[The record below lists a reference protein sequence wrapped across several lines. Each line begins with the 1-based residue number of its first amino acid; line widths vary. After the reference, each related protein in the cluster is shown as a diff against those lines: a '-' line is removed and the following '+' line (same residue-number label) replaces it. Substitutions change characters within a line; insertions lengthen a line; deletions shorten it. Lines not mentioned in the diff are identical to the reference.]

1 MMEYSKVITTIS
13 KQLGAIAKGITEDYD
28 IVICPERIFVDDYLP
43 SIEQYY
49 ERNSELPSL
58 DVETPEEMPYANTIF
73 VVIKVGSGQRNMA
86 VSETTI
92 TLQVMTEENDFEVT
106 KKILDMFLAE
116 YNFEYRDGI
125 IQSYFNPDMVSS
137 TDSVYSGFR
146 AMYNCHGTLRIPE
159 DNLMFVQDIMV
170 GIPDEKG
177 VTEMHKIPFISQ
189 SYDNQAS
196 TDPQPLS
203 GYNGV
208 TLNLNRQTTQTV
220 SLNTYLFYFSDVGN
234 DKEKAWVNRF
244 AESILRSQRNMNRKF
259 KIAIRTNINGDKAED
274 EGGKVC
280 LANDWFTLVGTTY
293 NQDWGDISTWA
304 LTFSRSKEREEGE

>member
-58 DVETPEEMPYANTIF
+58 DVETPEEIPYANTIF
-73 VVIKVGSGQRNMA
+73 VVIKIGSGQRNMA
-86 VSETTI
+86 VSETTV

-125 IQSYFNPDMVSS
+125 IQSYFNPEMVSS

-146 AMYNCHGTLRIPE
+146 AMYNCRGTLRIPE

-170 GIPDEKG
+170 GIPDENG
-177 VTEMHKIPFISQ
+177 ITEMHKIPFISQ

-220 SLNTYLFYFSDVGN
+220 SLNTYLFYFSDVGS

-244 AESILRSQRNMNRKF
+244 AESILRSQKNMNRKF
-259 KIAIRTNINGDKAED
+259 RIAIRTNINGDKAED

>member
-58 DVETPEEMPYANTIF
+58 DVETLEEMPYANTIF
-73 VVIKVGSGQRNMA
+73 VVIKIGSGQRNMA
-86 VSETTI
+86 VSETTV

-125 IQSYFNPDMVSS
+125 IQSYFNPEMVSS

-146 AMYNCHGTLRIPE
+146 AMYNCRGTLRIPE

-170 GIPDEKG
+170 GIPDENG

>member
-58 DVETPEEMPYANTIF
+58 DVETPEEIPYANTIF
-73 VVIKVGSGQRNMA
+73 VVIKIGSGQRNMA

-125 IQSYFNPDMVSS
+125 IQSYFNPEMVSS

-146 AMYNCHGTLRIPE
+146 AMYDCRGTLRIPE

-259 KIAIRTNINGDKAED
+259 KIAIRTNINGESAED

>member
-13 KQLGAIAKGITEDYD
+13 KQLGEIAKGITEDYD

-58 DVETPEEMPYANTIF
+58 DVETPEEIPYANTIF
-73 VVIKVGSGQRNMA
+73 VVIKIGSGQRNMA

-92 TLQVMTEENDFEVT
+92 TLQVMTEENDFVVT
-106 KKILDMFLAE
+106 KKILDTFLAE
-116 YNFEYRDGI
+116 YNFEFKDGI
-125 IQSYFNPDMVSS
+125 IQSYFNPEMVSS

-146 AMYNCHGTLRIPE
+146 AMYNCRGTLRIPE
-159 DNLMFVQDIMV
+159 DNLLFVQDIMV
-170 GIPDEKG
+170 GIPDG
-177 VTEMHKIPFISQ
+177 NGITEMHKIPFISQ

-220 SLNTYLFYFSDVGN
+220 TLNTYIFYFSDVGN

-244 AESILRSQRNMNRKF
+244 AKAVLRSQKDMNRKF
-259 KIAIRTNINGDKAED
+259 KIAIRTNIEGTEPED
-274 EGGKVC
+274 EGGKIC
-280 LANDWFTLVGTTY
+280 LTNDWYTLVGTTY